1 MYTLTHTARTGPHIC
16 RFLVNTAPSNCWDGA
31 RVRGEDI
38 EEHMNGDIEGQ
49 GTDGLWWEF
58 AGQSSC
64 WLERLATTQH

>member
-1 MYTLTHTARTGPHIC
+1 MYTLTPTARTGPHIC

-49 GTDGLWWEF
+49 GTDGL
-58 AGQSSC
+58 
-64 WLERLATTQH
+64 

>member
-1 MYTLTHTARTGPHIC
+1 
-16 RFLVNTAPSNCWDGA
+16 VNTAPSNCWDGA